1 MYILNQMLG
10 NESDMWFLNEIIGGV
25 CIAAIAPHKY
35 TTNDTQNIILAE
47 SLLIGSFRYAMSATT
62 KYTINR

>member
-1 MYILNQMLG
+1 MCILNQMLG
-10 NESDMWFLNEIIGGV
+10 NGNDMWFLNEIIGGV

-35 TTNDTQNIILAE
+35 TTNDTQNTTLAE
-47 SLLIGSFRYAMSATT
+47 SLLIGSFRYAMNATT